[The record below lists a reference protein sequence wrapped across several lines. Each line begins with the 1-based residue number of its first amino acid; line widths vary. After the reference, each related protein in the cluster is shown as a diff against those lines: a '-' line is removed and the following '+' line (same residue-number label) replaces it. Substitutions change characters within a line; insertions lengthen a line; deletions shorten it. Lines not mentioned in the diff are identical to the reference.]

1 MRLTLLVHT
10 IIIIIVTIIVIV
22 VVVVVVII
30 VIIATT
36 IIAIIM
42 ITQACNGQGD
52 VSSEAIEAFQCVST
66 GERLVDF
73 NFITNHQIASTII

>member
-10 IIIIIVTIIVIV
+10 IIIIIVTIIVI
-22 VVVVVVII
+22 VVVVVII

-66 GERLVDF
+66 GERLVDL
-73 NFITNHQIASTII
+73 NFTTHHQIASTII

>member
-10 IIIIIVTIIVIV
+10 IIIIVTIIIV
-22 VVVVVVII
+22 VVVVVIVII
-30 VIIATT
+30 VTIATT
-36 IIAIIM
+36 MIAIII

-73 NFITNHQIASTII
+73 NFTTHYQIASTII

>member
-10 IIIIIVTIIVIV
+10 IIIIVTIMIVAVVVIGIIVTI
-22 VVVVVVII
+22 
-30 VIIATT
+30 ATT
-36 IIAIIM
+36 MIAIII

>member
-10 IIIIIVTIIVIV
+10 IIIIV
-22 VVVVVVII
+22 VVVIVII

-36 IIAIIM
+36 IIAIII

-73 NFITNHQIASTII
+73 NFITNHQFASTII

>member
-10 IIIIIVTIIVIV
+10 IIIIV
-22 VVVVVVII
+22 VVVIVII
-30 VIIATT
+30 VIIA
-36 IIAIIM
+36 III

>member
-10 IIIIIVTIIVIV
+10 IIIIVTIIIV
-22 VVVVVVII
+22 VVVVIGIIVTIATTMI
-30 VIIATT
+30 VII
-36 IIAIIM
+36 I